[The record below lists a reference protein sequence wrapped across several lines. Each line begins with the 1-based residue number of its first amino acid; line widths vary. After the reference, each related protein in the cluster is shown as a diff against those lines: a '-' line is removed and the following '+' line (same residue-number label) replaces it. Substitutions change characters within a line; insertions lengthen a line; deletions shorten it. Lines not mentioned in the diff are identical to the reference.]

1 MEMERKLL
9 CKKQVKQ
16 AKPMQEQNFLL
27 VPLVFLE
34 SVSVD
39 FFLDCSMNDCVGEM
53 GVMMMIS
60 GSRIRRAEDR
70 SLRGID
76 LYIQLII
83 LIFPLFCWL
92 LILVPPRELQEC

>member
-1 MEMERKLL
+1 MASIMEMERKLL

-39 FFLDCSMNDCVGEM
+39 FFLDCSMNDCVGET
-53 GVMMMIS
+53 GVMMMSS
-60 GSRIRRAEDR
+60 GSE
-70 SLRGID
+70 LGG
-76 LYIQLII
+76 
-83 LIFPLFCWL
+83 
-92 LILVPPRELQEC
+92 PRTGV

>member
-1 MEMERKLL
+1 
-9 CKKQVKQ
+9 
-16 AKPMQEQNFLL
+16 
-27 VPLVFLE
+27 
-34 SVSVD
+34 
-39 FFLDCSMNDCVGEM
+39 MNDCVGET

-83 LIFPLFCWL
+83 LIFFTFL
-92 LILVPPRELQEC
+92 LRC

>member
-39 FFLDCSMNDCVGEM
+39 FFFG
-53 GVMMMIS
+53 
-60 GSRIRRAEDR
+60 
-70 SLRGID
+70 
-76 LYIQLII
+76 
-83 LIFPLFCWL
+83 LFY
-92 LILVPPRELQEC
+92 E